1 MKKRKMRKV
10 SGGGVSFAGNV
21 HARDGASIEDASTD
35 INEDRRIKINKNDEK
50 DFTLGVKVA
59 IPT

>member
-21 HARDGASIEDASTD
+21 HASGASIKDASTD